1 MERLEYESSGFKN
14 LLFQSAQYDSEVQM
28 SERAN
33 PHGVLKALNSTNL
46 QGIANT
52 MLSAVGSS
60 SEAPLSFDSTLQAAT
75 SLQQWDVPVSPLDSS
90 PSATVFR
97 AFQSLDTS
105 SSLSEVACCI
115 DDCLLHT
122 LNNLVETGQS
132 AIKLR
137 NSMRALGIMTEISD
151 VLQSSSPDAMQ
162 EAWETIMARS
172 SWLKTERCVPRYLRT
187 WNRY

>member
-1 MERLEYESSGFKN
+1 
-14 LLFQSAQYDSEVQM
+14 M

-33 PHGVLKALNSTNL
+33 PHGVLKALNATNL

-52 MLSAVGSS
+52 MLSALGTS
-60 SEAPLSFDSTLQAAT
+60 SETQAPLSIDSMLQAAT

-97 AFQSLDTS
+97 VFQSLDTS

-115 DDCLLHT
+115 NHCLLST
-122 LNNLVETGQS
+122 LDNLVETGQS

-137 NSMRALGIMTEISD
+137 ASMRALGIMTEISD
-151 VLQSSSPDAMQ
+151 VLQSSSPEGIQ
-162 EAWETIMARS
+162 EAWKSITTRS
-172 SWLKTERCVPRYLRT
+172 SWLKTERYVPITYLDGLIQILIGLVIMRLVKF
-187 WNRY
+187 